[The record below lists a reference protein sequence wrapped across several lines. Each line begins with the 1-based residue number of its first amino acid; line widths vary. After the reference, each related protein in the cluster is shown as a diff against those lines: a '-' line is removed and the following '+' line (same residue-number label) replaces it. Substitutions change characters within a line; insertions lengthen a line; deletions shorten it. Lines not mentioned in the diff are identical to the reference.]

1 MKNKFSNFIFNIL
14 GIVLGLICLS
24 PFYIIIVNSFKT
36 KGELFES
43 TLALP
48 QSVNFDNYINAWEKL
63 DFIKVLSNSLFI
75 TIVSVLFIIIF
86 ASMAAWMMEELIPMY
101 VK

>member
-36 KGELFES
+36 KGELFEKCS
-43 TLALP
+43 NKFK
-48 QSVNFDNYINAWEKL
+48 SEGYEV
-63 DFIKVLSNSLFI
+63 KVLDLRNPSQ
-75 TIVSVLFIIIF
+75 
-86 ASMAAWMMEELIPMY
+86 SMQWNPLTYPYQM
-101 VK
+101 

>member
-1 MKNKFSNFIFNIL
+1 MDNKLKKWGLNIL
-14 GIVLGLICLS
+14 GLILGLICLS

-48 QSVNFDNYINAWEKL
+48 SSASF
-63 DFIKVLSNSLFI
+63 SN
-75 TIVSVLFIIIF
+75 
-86 ASMAAWMMEELIPMY
+86 
-101 VK
+101 